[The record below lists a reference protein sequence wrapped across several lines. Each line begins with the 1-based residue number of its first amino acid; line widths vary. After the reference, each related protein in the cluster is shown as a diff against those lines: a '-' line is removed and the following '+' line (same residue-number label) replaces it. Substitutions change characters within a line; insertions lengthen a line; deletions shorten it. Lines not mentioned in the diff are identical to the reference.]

1 MLDDNTIKIY
11 NIKGFKYKLIETLN
25 NHTNTVWKILEFKN
39 KVLTLCSGDE
49 SIIFY
54 KEIIK
59 NIKQI
64 IKLKQMVH
72 AIL

>member
-11 NIKGFKYKLIETLN
+11 NIKGFKYELIQTLN

-39 KVLTLCSGDE
+39 KVLTLCSCDE